1 MPTRKYK
8 SDKNQLLAE
17 GKIIVNSTDDAK
29 YQHKVELVNLV
40 LGGMTPSELCEY
52 VSESKNTIT
61 SWVKSV
67 DENGFDSLHVK
78 KQPGRPAKLS
88 YEDLSAIKS
97 VLEEDNPKAYGYNVW
112 DGPALS
118 DYIKKT
124 YGVTLCVR
132 QCQRMFHDFGFSLV
146 RPQTFPSKDKDGL
159 DEERDDFKKN

>member
-40 LGGMTPSELCEY
+40 LGGMTPSELSEY

-88 YEDLSAIKS
+88 HEDLSAIKS